1 MLCEQPCSDGRA
13 KHLDLILKPSNTAA
27 GRGPAVV
34 NLVTVTT
41 SGDLPLGTVSFLFS
55 DIEGST
61 RMLQELGDAFRP
73 VLERHN
79 TIVHESAEKHRGRI
93 VKNEGDGFFVAFQS
107 ALDAVS
113 SAVEI
118 QRQLASEEWS
128 SPQNVVVRI
137 GVHTGEGRLG
147 GSDYVGIDVHRA
159 ARIGDSGH
167 GGQTLVSEATARLVE
182 YSLPEGTRLEDL
194 GTHRLRDLTHEEH
207 IFQLSVD
214 GLPTE
219 FPPLRTLTSSKG
231 NLPIRDLSLVGRQ
244 LEKDSVLEALEES
257 RLVTLTGPGGVG
269 KTTLALKVAEELA
282 SNFEDGVWFV
292 EVSRVADD
300 NLLAA
305 AVARQL
311 HITESPL
318 QSIMDTLI
326 SRLAKAHSLLI
337 LDGCEHL
344 IDAVAKL
351 TDQLLQGTERLKI
364 LATTREWLSIREEHL
379 VQISPLAVPDAD
391 IRSLDQIAS
400 FHSVELFVNRARLV
414 NPNFEL
420 GLVNAQQVAE
430 VCRRLDGIPLAI
442 ELAAARL
449 KVLSMGQLVERLDQ
463 QFALLAGTA
472 RDLPPHQQTLE
483 TTLDWSYD
491 FLGGAER
498 VLFTRLSVFNG
509 GFTLEAAESVCSGGL
524 VAREHVMNL
533 LGRLVETSLV
543 MATDTDPVRYRLLEP
558 ISHYARMRLDEGAE
572 LSALRDRHAEFF
584 LAMAEEGDTQI
595 LDHEQNVW
603 ADRLERDRYNLRA
616 ALEWLH
622 DSGRAQDA
630 MAMAGALRWFWV
642 MKREVSDGTEWL
654 ERTLAHREGVD
665 PSIVARALNG
675 AGLLAS
681 RRLAFDESHTALTEA
696 MEIYRRLGD
705 RRGEARQAYQL
716 MATAWLRDDLDEAK
730 RLAPEAERIN
740 REVGDTWM
748 LAWTLAVWATMARL
762 QGDLE
767 EARAKMTESHR
778 LFLDHSGVLDI
789 GWSALRLGAVARDE
803 GDYNEA
809 ADRYT
814 EGRDLLV
821 IAGDS
826 LGVAHADAGLGA
838 MAWLAGDHDY
848 ALELFKSVLEGF
860 SLYEETANNLFEM
873 KTMIQSNPTTAEL
886 QRVVEQ
892 NRGRATVVSERAGA
906 KAALGEYLY
915 HMGKTAHRHDQFER
929 AQNALVES
937 LVLCEAAE
945 DMRGVAIAIASL
957 AVGAHAQGRDIVAAR
972 LFGLADLVA
981 SKQRVAIWPPPEE
994 HDYAAQVSATQEAL
1008 GSQEFAH
1015 ATVAGESLTVEEA
1028 VEMVRGGV

>member
-1 MLCEQPCSDGRA
+1 
-13 KHLDLILKPSNTAA
+13 
-27 GRGPAVV
+27 
-34 NLVTVTT
+34 
-41 SGDLPLGTVSFLFS
+41 
-55 DIEGST
+55 
-61 RMLQELGDAFRP
+61 MLQELGDAFRP

-79 TIVHESAEKHRGRI
+79 TIVHEAANSHRGRI

-107 ALDAVS
+107 ALDAVT

-118 QRQLASEEWS
+118 QRHLAAEEWA
-128 SPQNVVVRI
+128 SPQSVMVRI

-207 IFQLSVD
+207 IFQLSVE

-231 NLPIRDLSLVGRQ
+231 NLPIRDLTLVGRQ
-244 LEKDSVLEALEES
+244 LEKDSVIAALEES

-269 KTTLALKVAEELA
+269 KTTLALKVAEELT
-282 SNFEDGVWFV
+282 SDFDDGVWFV

-318 QSIMDTLI
+318 QSITDTLI

-351 TDQLLQGTERLKI
+351 TDQLLQGTEALKI

-379 VQISPLAVPDAD
+379 VQISPLAVPGPD
-391 IRSLDQIAS
+391 IRSLDAIAS
-400 FHSVELFVNRARLV
+400 FDSVELFVNRARLV

-420 GLVNAQQVAE
+420 GLVNAQQIAE

-449 KVLSMGQLVERLDQ
+449 KVLSVGQLVERLDQ

-483 TTLDWSYD
+483 TTLDWSFD

-498 VLFTRLSVFNG
+498 ALFTRLSVFNG
-509 GFTLEAAESVCSGGL
+509 GFTLEAAESVCSGDM
-524 VAREHVMNL
+524 VAGEHVMNL
-533 LGRLVETSLV
+533 LARLVETSLV
-543 MATDTDPVRYRLLEP
+543 MATDTDPIRYRLLEP
-558 ISHYARMRLDEGAE
+558 ISHYARMRLGEGAE

-584 LAMAEEGDTQI
+584 LAMAEEGDSEI
-595 LDHEQNVW
+595 LDNEQNVW

-622 DSGRAQDA
+622 ESGRAQDA

-654 ERTLAHREGVD
+654 DRTLAHREGVD
-665 PSIVARALNG
+665 PAIVARALNG

-681 RRLAFDESHTALTEA
+681 RRLAFDESYDALTEA
-696 MEIYRRLGD
+696 MEIYQRLGD

-716 MATAWLRDDLDEAK
+716 MATAWLRDDLEEAK

-767 EARAKMTESHR
+767 EAREKMTESHR
-778 LFLDHSGVLDI
+778 LFLDHSGVLDV

-803 GDYNEA
+803 GDYIEA
-809 ADRYT
+809 TNRYT
-814 EGRDLLV
+814 EGRALLV

-838 MAWLAGDHDY
+838 MAWLAGDHDF

-892 NRGRATVVSERAGA
+892 NRDRATVFTEKAGA
-906 KAALGEYLY
+906 RGALGEYLY
-915 HMGKTAHRHDQFER
+915 HMGKTAHRQSQFER
-929 AQNALVES
+929 AEAALVES
-937 LVLCEAAE
+937 LVLCDGAE

-957 AVGAHAQGRDIVAAR
+957 AVGAHAQGRDMLAAH
-972 LFGLADLVA
+972 LFGLADWLA
-981 SKQRVAIWPPPEE
+981 SKHRVAIWPPPEE
-994 HDYAAQVSATQEAL
+994 HDYAAQVAATQESL

-1028 VEMVRGGV
+1028 IARVQAGA

>member
-1 MLCEQPCSDGRA
+1 MTQR
-13 KHLDLILKPSNTAA
+13 DLPI
-27 GRGPAVV
+27 G
-34 NLVTVTT
+34 TVT
-41 SGDLPLGTVSFLFS
+41 FLFS

-79 TIVHESAEKHRGRI
+79 AIVHEAAAMHRGRI

-107 ALDAVS
+107 ANDALS

-118 QRQLASEEWS
+118 QRRLATEDWA
-128 SPQNVVVRI
+128 SPQGVKVRI
-137 GVHTGEGRLG
+137 GIHTGEGRLG

-159 ARIGDSGH
+159 ARVGDSGH
-167 GGQTLVSEATARLVE
+167 GGQTLMSEATARLIE
-182 YSLPEGTRLEDL
+182 YSLPEDTRLVDL
-194 GTHRLRDLTHEEH
+194 GSHRLRDLTHEEH
-207 IFQLSVD
+207 IFQLCVE
-214 GLPTE
+214 GLTGE
-219 FPPLRTLTSSKG
+219 FPPLRTLTSTKG
-231 NLPIRDLSLVGRQ
+231 NLPIRDLTLIGRH
-244 LEKDSVLEALEES
+244 LEKDSVIAALEVS

-282 SNFEDGVWFV
+282 AEFEDGVWFV
-292 EVSRVADD
+292 EVSRVPDD

-305 AVARQL
+305 AIARQL

-318 QSIMDTLI
+318 TSITDTLI
-326 SRLAKAHSLLI
+326 SRLASARSLLI

-351 TDQLLQGTERLKI
+351 TDQLLQGTDELKI

-379 VQISPLAVPDAD
+379 VQLSPLAVPGPD
-391 IRSLDQIAS
+391 IRTLEAISS
-400 FHSVELFVNRARLV
+400 FDSVSLFVSRARLV

-420 GLVNAQQVAE
+420 LPANAQQVAE

-449 KVLSMGQLVERLDQ
+449 KVLSVGQLVERLDQ

-498 VLFTRLSVFNG
+498 ALFTRLSVFSG
-509 GFTLEAAESVCSGGL
+509 GFTLEAAEAVCSGGL
-524 VAREHVMNL
+524 VAKEHVMNL

-543 MATDTDPVRYRLLEP
+543 MATDTDPIRYRLLEP

-572 LSALRDRHAEFF
+572 LDALRDRHAEFF
-584 LAMAEEGDTQI
+584 LAMAEEGDSAI
-595 LDHEQNVW
+595 LDSEQNLW

-616 ALEWLH
+616 ALQWLH

-642 MKREVSDGTEWL
+642 IKREVSDGTEWL
-654 ERTLAHREGVD
+654 ERTLAHRDGVD

-681 RRLAFDESHTALTEA
+681 RRLAFDEAHTALTESLQ
-696 MEIYRRLGD
+696 IYRKLGD
-705 RRGEARQAYQL
+705 RRGEARQTYQL
-716 MATAWLRDDLDEAK
+716 MSTAWLRDDLEEAR
-730 RLAPEAERIN
+730 RLAPEAERLT
-740 REVGDTWM
+740 REAGDTWM
-748 LAWTLAVWATMARL
+748 LAWTLAVWGTMARL
-762 QGDLE
+762 QGDLV

-778 LFLDHSGVLDI
+778 TFLDHSGVLDV

-803 GDYNEA
+803 GAYNEA
-809 ADRYT
+809 SDRYT
-814 EGRDLLV
+814 EGRALLV
-821 IAGDS
+821 IAGDA

-838 MAWLAGDHDY
+838 MAWLAGDYDY

-860 SLYEETANNLFEM
+860 SLHDEAANNLFEM
-873 KTMIQSNPTTAEL
+873 KTMIQSNPTTDEL

-892 NRGRATVVSERAGA
+892 NRDRASLPGEKTGA
-906 KAALGEYLY
+906 RAALGEYLY
-915 HMGKTAHRHDQFER
+915 HMGKTAYRQGQLER
-929 AQNALVES
+929 AQAALVES
-937 LVLCEAAE
+937 VVLCHGAE
-945 DMRGVAIAIASL
+945 DMRGVAIGL
-957 AVGAHAQGRDIVAAR
+957 AGMAVCAHARGRDMPAAQ
-972 LFGLADLVA
+972 LFGLADWVA
-981 SKQRVAIWPPPEE
+981 SEHRVAIWPPPEE
-994 HDYAAQVSATQEAL
+994 HDYAAQVGATQERM
-1008 GSQEFAH
+1008 GSREFAH
-1015 ATVAGESLTVEEA
+1015 AMVAGESLAIEDAIEL
-1028 VEMVRGGV
+1028 VRAEP

>member
-1 MLCEQPCSDGRA
+1 
-13 KHLDLILKPSNTAA
+13 
-27 GRGPAVV
+27 
-34 NLVTVTT
+34 
-41 SGDLPLGTVSFLFS
+41 
-55 DIEGST
+55 
-61 RMLQELGDAFRP
+61 MLQELGDAFRP

-79 TIVHESAEKHRGRI
+79 TIVHEAANSHRGRI

-107 ALDAVS
+107 ALDAVM

-118 QRQLASEEWS
+118 QRHLAAEEWA
-128 SPQNVVVRI
+128 SPQSVMVRI

-207 IFQLSVD
+207 IFQLSVE

-231 NLPIRDLSLVGRQ
+231 NLPIRDLTLVGRQ
-244 LEKDSVLEALEES
+244 LEKDSVIAALEES

-269 KTTLALKVAEELA
+269 KTTLALKVAEELT
-282 SNFEDGVWFV
+282 SDFDDGVWFV

-318 QSIMDTLI
+318 QSITDTLI

-351 TDQLLQGTERLKI
+351 TDQLLQGTEALKI

-379 VQISPLAVPDAD
+379 VQISPLAVPGPD
-391 IRSLDQIAS
+391 IRSLDAIAS
-400 FHSVELFVNRARLV
+400 FDSVELFVNRARLV

-420 GLVNAQQVAE
+420 GLVNAQQIAE

-449 KVLSMGQLVERLDQ
+449 KVLSVGQLVERLDQ

-483 TTLDWSYD
+483 TTLDWSFD

-498 VLFTRLSVFNG
+498 ALFTRLSVFNG
-509 GFTLEAAESVCSGGL
+509 GFTLEAAESVCSGDM
-524 VAREHVMNL
+524 VAGEHVMNL
-533 LGRLVETSLV
+533 LARLVETSLV
-543 MATDTDPVRYRLLEP
+543 MATDTDPIRYRLLEP
-558 ISHYARMRLDEGAE
+558 ISHYARMRLGEGAE

-584 LAMAEEGDTQI
+584 LAMAEEGDSEI
-595 LDHEQNVW
+595 LDNEQNVW

-622 DSGRAQDA
+622 ESGRAQDA

-654 ERTLAHREGVD
+654 DRTLAHREGVD
-665 PSIVARALNG
+665 PAIVARALNG

-681 RRLAFDESHTALTEA
+681 RRLAFDESYDALTEA
-696 MEIYRRLGD
+696 MEIYQRLGD

-716 MATAWLRDDLDEAK
+716 MATAWLRDDLEEAK

-767 EARAKMTESHR
+767 EAREKMTESHR
-778 LFLDHSGVLDI
+778 LFLDHSGVLDV

-803 GDYNEA
+803 GDYIEA
-809 ADRYT
+809 TNRYT
-814 EGRDLLV
+814 EGRALLV

-838 MAWLAGDHDY
+838 MAWLAGDHDF

-892 NRGRATVVSERAGA
+892 NRDRATVFTEKAGA
-906 KAALGEYLY
+906 RGALGEYLY
-915 HMGKTAHRHDQFER
+915 HMGKTAHRQSQFER
-929 AQNALVES
+929 AEAALVES
-937 LVLCEAAE
+937 LVLCDGAE

-957 AVGAHAQGRDIVAAR
+957 AVGAHAQGRDMLAAH
-972 LFGLADLVA
+972 LFGLADWLA
-981 SKQRVAIWPPPEE
+981 SKHRVAIWPPPEE
-994 HDYAAQVSATQEAL
+994 HDYAAQVAATQESL

-1028 VEMVRGGV
+1028 IARVQAGA